1 MVKQVKLNSAAISIL
16 DKQAEN
22 SYSNKVL
29 ALEDEV
35 TILKKQVTYLKQEV
49 KVLEIG
55 SKLLLETQTIPDL
68 IITPKKGNH
77 ELKDYLTRL
86 EIESLVEKKIDD
98 AKRGY

>member
-55 SKLLLETQTIPDL
+55 SKLLLETQIIPDL
-68 IITPKKGNH
+68 IIINKNK
-77 ELKDYLTRL
+77 
-86 EIESLVEKKIDD
+86 S
-98 AKRGY
+98 